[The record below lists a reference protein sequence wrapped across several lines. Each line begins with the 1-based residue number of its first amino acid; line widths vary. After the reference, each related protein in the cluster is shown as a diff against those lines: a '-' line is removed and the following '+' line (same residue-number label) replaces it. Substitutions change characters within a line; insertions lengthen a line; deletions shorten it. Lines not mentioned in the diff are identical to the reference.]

1 MGWYETLAKLYFKY
15 TDRQKFDVCP
25 TLHLPWHA
33 MIWVKHEPY
42 RYDKAVIAMRTE
54 PTQENPLL
62 KKKGIRRAGANNQ
75 VKIIPNLTFRFEKT
89 FIGFH

>member
-1 MGWYETLAKLYFKY
+1 
-15 TDRQKFDVCP
+15 
-25 TLHLPWHA
+25 
-33 MIWVKHEPY
+33 
-42 RYDKAVIAMRTE
+42 MRTE

-89 FIGFH
+89 FSGFHLMAITKKSKLKLMIVKTITFFVICRHSNTNKSINRNCHETND

>member
-1 MGWYETLAKLYFKY
+1 
-15 TDRQKFDVCP
+15 
-25 TLHLPWHA
+25 
-33 MIWVKHEPY
+33 
-42 RYDKAVIAMRTE
+42 MRTE

-89 FIGFH
+89 FEWFENFSMSIRKK

>member
-1 MGWYETLAKLYFKY
+1 MSQTGS
-15 TDRQKFDVCP
+15 
-25 TLHLPWHA
+25 
-33 MIWVKHEPY
+33 IY
-42 RYDKAVIAMRTE
+42 RYDIAVIDMRTE

-89 FIGFH
+89 FSGFHLMAITKKVKVKVDDCKNHNLFRNMSA

>member
-1 MGWYETLAKLYFKY
+1 
-15 TDRQKFDVCP
+15 
-25 TLHLPWHA
+25 
-33 MIWVKHEPY
+33 
-42 RYDKAVIAMRTE
+42 MRTE

-89 FIGFH
+89 FEWFSMSIRHSEVQMKY

>member
-1 MGWYETLAKLYFKY
+1 
-15 TDRQKFDVCP
+15 
-25 TLHLPWHA
+25 
-33 MIWVKHEPY
+33 
-42 RYDKAVIAMRTE
+42 MRTE

-89 FIGFH
+89 FNGFH

>member
-1 MGWYETLAKLYFKY
+1 
-15 TDRQKFDVCP
+15 
-25 TLHLPWHA
+25 
-33 MIWVKHEPY
+33 
-42 RYDKAVIAMRTE
+42 MRTE

-89 FIGFH
+89 FSGFHLMAIKKVKVKVDNCKNHNLFRNMSA

>member
-1 MGWYETLAKLYFKY
+1 
-15 TDRQKFDVCP
+15 
-25 TLHLPWHA
+25 
-33 MIWVKHEPY
+33 MIWSISY
-42 RYDKAVIAMRTE
+42 GIAAINMRTE